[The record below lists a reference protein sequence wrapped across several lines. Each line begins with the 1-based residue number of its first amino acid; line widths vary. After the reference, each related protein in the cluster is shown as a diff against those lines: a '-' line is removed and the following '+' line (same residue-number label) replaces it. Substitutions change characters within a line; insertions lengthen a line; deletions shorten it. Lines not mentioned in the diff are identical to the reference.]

1 MVKLVWKGPDR
12 KMIWLIK
19 KEVKSLFRS
28 RWLIFGLMV
37 SPLFAWMFE
46 GAFLSFV
53 VAQTSAEPETVYI
66 TLDDEG
72 IWGNTLYSAIESEM
86 DALLIEQLLNVTRS
100 EGEDMVANRTLSVWV
115 LIPENFTHELE
126 AANRSTLVVWVN
138 TGNFR
143 ATAAAQ
149 RIDAFAKQIINEI
162 VIIRDLRVDWYTIT
176 PEATYGHSLAV
187 FLVMIV
193 SVMAP
198 SPYVGQSFAGEREKH
213 TLEALLVV
221 PMSRVSILIAKLMA
235 GLALTMLYSIF
246 TVIGILIYNWSIVVR
261 AVGLPPEVMDYYVN
275 LYTVNSSAIPLIF
288 FCQLLILICAI
299 SIGIV
304 VSSLARDQAT
314 AESINNLILLIPTM
328 VIGILGF
335 TGSIL
340 QYGGVFGVFVLAIPF
355 SHAVLF
361 LNGVLSGVATPA
373 SLLGNVAYMLM
384 FALVFLV
391 IGARL
396 FEREAIIA

>member
-1 MVKLVWKGPDR
+1 MSILRKLTPDR
-12 KMIWLIK
+12 KMKYLIK
-19 KEVKSLFRS
+19 KELKSLFRS
-28 RWLIFGLMV
+28 RWLIFGLII
-37 SPLFAWMFE
+37 SPVFAWLFE

-53 VAQTSAEPETVYI
+53 VGQTTSEPSRVFI

-72 IWGNTLYSAIESEM
+72 VLGQTLYDAIENNM
-86 DALLIEQLLNVTRS
+86 DTLLIS
-100 EGEDMVANRTLSVWV
+100 ELVNITKVQGDEMVANRTLSVWV
-115 LIPENFTHELE
+115 RIPSNFTQELE
-126 AANRSTLVVWVN
+126 HNNVSTLVIWVN

-143 ATAAAQ
+143 ATAAGS
-149 RIDAFAKQIINEI
+149 RIEGFARDEI
-162 VIIRDLRVDWYTIT
+162 VIITRNLDVKWFTIS

-198 SPYVGQSFAGEREKH
+198 SPYIGQSFAGEREKH

-221 PMSRVSILIAKLMA
+221 PMSRVRILVAKLIA
-235 GLALTMLYSIF
+235 GLALTMVYSVS
-246 TVIGILIYNWSIVVR
+246 TVVGILLYNAFIIIR
-261 AVGLPPEVMDYYVN
+261 AAGLPQASMDYYIN
-275 LYTVNSSAIPLIF
+275 LYTVNPLTIPLIF
-288 FCQLLILICAI
+288 FCQMLILICAI

-304 VSSLARDQAT
+304 ISSAAKDQAT
-314 AESINNLILLIPTM
+314 AESINNLVLLVPTM

-340 QYGGVFGVFVLAIPF
+340 QYGGLFGLFVLAIPF

-361 LNGVLSGVATPA
+361 LNGVLSGAATAA
-373 SLLGNVAYMLM
+373 SLLVNVVYMLG
-384 FALVFLV
+384 FAVVFLI

-396 FEREAIIA
+396 FEREAIIV